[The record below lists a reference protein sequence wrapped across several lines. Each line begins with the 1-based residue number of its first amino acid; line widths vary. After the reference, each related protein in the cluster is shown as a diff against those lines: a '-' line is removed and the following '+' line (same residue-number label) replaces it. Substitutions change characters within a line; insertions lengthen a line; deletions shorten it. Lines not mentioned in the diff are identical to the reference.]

1 MPNKID
7 VVIDPVIK
15 QKTVKI
21 PKDMRIRDIVCLSLM
36 RGEIS
41 FRVTVRGDVLP
52 KSITLKSIRIE
63 PINRKGIEETR
74 GFEFKID
81 NIQNGVESITKS
93 FTHIFPFSDAFW
105 IHAEVA
111 NIPGFEIETRQILA
125 NNAEGP
131 QGWPSLGGLTS
142 GPMVNKRKWIN
153 YVIAVDRFA
162 FEQKKVNFW
171 LRSLTWV
178 LVGLGLIQLIG
189 FAYDIIKS
197 CR

>member
-1 MPNKID
+1 MPNKIN

-21 PKDMRIRDIVCLSLM
+21 PKDMQIRGIVCLSLM

-41 FRVTVRGDVLP
+41 FRVTVRGEVLP

-74 GFEFKID
+74 GAEYKID
-81 NIQNGVESITKS
+81 NIQNGIDTITKS
-93 FTHIFPFSDAFW
+93 FNHIFPFSDAFW
-105 IHAEVA
+105 IQAEVED
-111 NIPGFEIETRQILA
+111 IPGFEIETIQILP
-125 NNAEGP
+125 NNSEGR
-131 QGWPSLGGLTS
+131 GWSSPD
-142 GPMVNKRKWIN
+142 NKRKWSN
-153 YVIAVDRFA
+153 YVIAIDRFV

-171 LRSLTWV
+171 LWFLTWV
-178 LVGLGLIQLIG
+178 LVALGLIQLIG
-189 FAYDIIKS
+189 FVYDIVKS

>member
-1 MPNKID
+1 MPNKIE
-7 VVIDPVIK
+7 VIIDPVIK

-21 PKDMRIRDIVCLSLM
+21 PEDMRIRDIVCLSLL

-41 FRVTVRGDVLP
+41 FRVKVRGKVLP
-52 KSITLKSIRIE
+52 KSLTLKSIRIE

-74 GFEFKID
+74 GFEFTIS
-81 NIQNGVESITKS
+81 NIQSDVDSITKS

-111 NIPGFEIETRQILA
+111 DIPGFEIETIQKLSD
-125 NNAEGP
+125 NSEGR
-131 QGWPSLGGLTS
+131 GWSVPE
-142 GPMVNKRKWIN
+142 NKRKWIN
-153 YVIAVDRFA
+153 YVIAIDRFA

-171 LRSLTWV
+171 LWVLTWV
-178 LVGLGLIQLIG
+178 LVGIGSIQLIG
-189 FAYDIIKS
+189 FIYDIIKS